1 MFNFLENAELLKE
14 KNKKR
19 NLEYGKEL
27 LLQIEENRL
36 KKLED
41 KMISNSEK
49 SKIKRISNISHQ
61 NKLFLK
67 RNDKF
72 SKDLE
77 KLRNSLENSLN
88 NNINSK
94 FKNINLNKI
103 TNNLSHLRIKTDY
116 NYNPSKNTGILC
128 NSNEN
133 YNLTEKKLYTKNNK
147 MHIIKRNLSQMIK
160 SISLKNNNIKR
171 KINCDNKNLMEEIDA
186 QILFKG
192 FVDHQIQTINDYA
205 TNLENIFFLHYSKKE
220 NNINLFNFL
229 IKNEKNKALYSIK
242 REINKL
248 KNKYG
253 FFPMETI
260 YNTKIEQL
268 FNKILSKII
277 SIYSQLNQVNINN
290 YINQENSTINLPSLK
305 DKNINAN
312 FYSNFHKNNYKIL
325 SESNVNQNYIL
336 NLRKSYDNKYLS
348 NKINIEEDLYF
359 FGLWRKK
366 FENEIKK
373 EKDKIVNTNE
383 SIELNNINENIN
395 NIKENNLKIFPAN
408 NFLKNIKLKE
418 INTISINKKRNIE
431 KRLPD
436 IFLKQQIFKKRN
448 KSACNKNSEKV
459 FSFL

>member
-14 KNKKR
+14 KNKKK

-77 KLRNSLENSLN
+77 ILRNSLENSLN

-116 NYNPSKNTGILC
+116 NYNHSKNTGILC

-277 SIYSQLNQVNINN
+277 SIYSQLNQVN

-305 DKNINAN
+305 DKNINGN
-312 FYSNFHKNNYKIL
+312 FCNFHKNNYKIL

-408 NFLKNIKLKE
+408 NFYL
-418 INTISINKKRNIE
+418 SKKAD
-431 KRLPD
+431 L
-436 IFLKQQIFKKRN
+436 
-448 KSACNKNSEKV
+448 
-459 FSFL
+459 